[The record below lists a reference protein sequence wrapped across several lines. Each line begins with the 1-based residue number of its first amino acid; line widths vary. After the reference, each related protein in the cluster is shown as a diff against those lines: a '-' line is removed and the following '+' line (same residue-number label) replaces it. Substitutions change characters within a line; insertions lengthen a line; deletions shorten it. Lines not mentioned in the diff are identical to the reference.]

1 MVKLIG
7 THQHNTFTKHAL
19 NQVLITHSNVDARC
33 GICSFK
39 LCQGGSKLVCQDI
52 VKIAHLLSEP

>member
-1 MVKLIG
+1 MVKLNG
-7 THQHNTFTKHAL
+7 THQHNFIKHAL
-19 NQVLITHSNVDARC
+19 KQVLITHSNVDARC
-33 GICSFK
+33 GIYSFK